1 MATNADGSYKL
12 DDDGVAKRVA
22 AITSGNSDLMKAAR
36 TQGLQQS
43 QRRGLGNSSMAI
55 GAAELSALNAATPI
69 ASQEASQVAQRNITG
84 MGITAD
90 AEKTRAALAA
100 EQQKAILSSVTDLTG
115 QRFNAISN
123 TLNNDKIPAGT
134 RSAVQSSIDG
144 QYNQALDYLQNIYGV
159 SLAPPAAQVRQQ
171 VAPSTNVAL
180 TPQQIAAI
188 QKFGGSG
195 LGIGL

>member
-1 MATNADGSYKL
+1 MATNANGQWVNE
-12 DDDGVAKRVA
+12 DDGVASRVA

-90 AEKTRAALAA
+90 ADKTRAALAA
-100 EQQKAILSSVTDLTG
+100 EQQKSILASVTDLTG

-123 TLNNDKIPAGT
+123 TLNNDKIPAAT

-159 SLAPPAAQVRQQ
+159 SL
-171 VAPSTNVAL
+171 S
-180 TPQQIAAI
+180 PQQQTPAPTSSVAN
-188 QKFGGSG
+188 GGG
-195 LGIGL
+195 LGRFAYTL